1 MPSIEV
7 VELVSHDEMFRSNA
21 DANLNVYTIDVT
33 WLTSQAERSLLMV
46 VGGGYSWTGCMK
58 RETEGDRQREHT
70 ATCI

>member
-46 VGGGYSWTGCMK
+46 MVGG
-58 RETEGDRQREHT
+58 
-70 ATCI
+70 